1 MRGRVMAIRGRQACR
16 RVFQEKMRSTETGRR
31 RGRLLALAPV
41 RRAQERRQK
50 RRSRV
55 LR

>member
-1 MRGRVMAIRGRQACR
+1 MAMMEHQACR
-16 RVFQEKMRSTETGRR
+16 TDFQEKMRSKKIGSR

-55 LR
+55 L